1 MMFNKLYKTDW
12 QKIKSSKIPSRY
24 FDLLIISVIIDLDEY
39 YKYYLWNFI
48 NIKFRDNVITTS
60 ICISI
65 IDFILKEQKRELTGE
80 AR

>member
-1 MMFNKLYKTDW
+1 MMFNKLYKADW

-39 YKYYLWNFI
+39 YKYYSWNFI